1 MPNASLI
8 GMKHPL
14 LTYFGLALLLS
25 VPAIAQT
32 TDTSAL
38 YSQFDNSI
46 GKRNLGLNN
55 GTVHLNMLKSADK
68 SHRYFKTDGYTT
80 GSVTYDGQLYT
91 NVSLKYDLLKGILIA
106 KVDGKN
112 NNTGINLISDKIAS
126 FSFYGKE
133 FVNIEQERQS
143 GTTIS
148 PSFSGF
154 YEKDRIGKLTLFTQ
168 HRKEGIEVL
177 QLDGVFYKFSDR
189 QDFAVKFNGRLHQLN
204 SQRDLIDLFPSAEE
218 SIRLFYSNNSQS
230 EKNDTK
236 TFYTNLLRQIDQS
249 LP

>member
-1 MPNASLI
+1 MPNVLLI
-8 GMKHPL
+8 GMKHTPL
-14 LTYFGLALLLS
+14 NYFGLALLLS

-38 YSQFDNSI
+38 YSQFDNNI

-68 SHRYFKTDGYTT
+68 THRYFKADSYST

-112 NNTGINLISDKIAS
+112 NNTGINLIPDKVAS

-133 FVNIEQERQS
+133 FVNIDQERRS
-143 GTTIS
+143 GTTIA

-154 YEKDRIGKLTLFTQ
+154 FEKDRIGKLTLFTQ

-177 QLDGVFYKFSDR
+177 QLEGVLYKFPER
-189 QDFAVKFNGRLHQLN
+189 QDFAVRYNGKLHKIA
-204 SQRDLIDLFPSAEE
+204 SQRDLIDLFPSSEE
-218 SIRLFYSNNSQS
+218 SIRLFYGNNSQS